1 MFSPFGGNNLYSDR
15 GDEKQMI
22 ISTIV
27 LGVLVIV
34 VVGSFIVARSRNTT
48 AVALLV
54 GGEIEEA

>member
-1 MFSPFGGNNLYSDR
+1 
-15 GDEKQMI
+15 MI